1 MIFSKLPKVDNKSFW
16 VYNRVLFSKE
26 KDLKMTTEFKSWEEL
41 TQLEQAQSMYWDM
54 YKDAYGVRP
63 RGIDTSTW
71 TLEQFEAE
79 FEGLGV
85 AIEAEEKA
93 RVAAEQNAVFS
104 FEKRISDLMFSGAKD
119 RATAMRWIH
128 EAEDTNGD
136 DEYLAWTL
144 SLPYGYFRKAA

>member
-1 MIFSKLPKVDNKSFW
+1 
-16 VYNRVLFSKE
+16 
-26 KDLKMTTEFKSWEEL
+26 MTTEFKSWEEL

-144 SLPYGYFRKAA
+144 SLPYGYFRKVA

>member
-1 MIFSKLPKVDNKSFW
+1 VKWLPKFDNKWFLC
-16 VYNRVLFSKE
+16 YNTCIETDKE
-26 KDLKMTTEFKSWEEL
+26 DLKMTTEFKSWDEL
-41 TQLEQAQSMYWDM
+41 TQLEQARELHWDM

-63 RGIDTSTW
+63 RGINTSSW
-71 TLEQFEAE
+71 TLDQFEAE
-79 FEGLGV
+79 FKVLGE

-93 RVAAEQNAVFS
+93 RVASEQHSVFS

-136 DEYLAWTL
+136 DDYLAWTL
-144 SLPYGYFRKAA
+144 GLPYQYFRKVA

>member
-1 MIFSKLPKVDNKSFW
+1 
-16 VYNRVLFSKE
+16 
-26 KDLKMTTEFKSWEEL
+26 MTTEFKSWDKL
-41 TQLEQAQSMYWDM
+41 SDLEQAQATYWDM

-63 RGIDTSTW
+63 RGVDTSGW
-71 TLEQFEAE
+71 TVETFLKEFAYLGLVIEREDIARKETESQATVVFEQRIQS
-79 FEGLGV
+79 L
-85 AIEAEEKA
+85 IEA
-93 RVAAEQNAVFS
+93 
-104 FEKRISDLMFSGAKD
+104 GAKD